1 MDGAGSRTVKWGM
14 QVTTERTRVLV
25 TGGAGYI
32 GSHVVK
38 HLAAS
43 GFAPTALDNLYAGH
57 RFAVTACELVE
68 ADLGDDAA
76 MEAILAE
83 GRFDAIIHMAAHIWV
98 GESGKDPAKY
108 YRNNTCNALKL
119 FDRAA
124 RHGIRRIVF
133 SSTAAVY
140 GEPELDPIPE
150 TAPLAP
156 INPYGAS
163 KMMAERILADVM
175 AASNGSYMALR
186 YFNVAGADPEG
197 EIGEATP
204 DNSHL
209 VKLACMTAAGLRPHM
224 AIFGRDYPTPDG
236 TCIRDYVHV
245 QDLAHAHVDA
255 LRHLLDGGASMA
267 LNCGYGHG
275 FSVKEVLDTCRRIT
289 GVDFPIV
296 DEPRRPGDP
305 SRLVADGRRI
315 REVLGFSP
323 RYDDLD
329 TIVAHAWRWEQKL
342 LRMRAG

>member
-1 MDGAGSRTVKWGM
+1 LGIN
-14 QVTTERTRVLV
+14 VTNPSTRVLV

-38 HLAAS
+38 HLAKS

-57 RFAVTACELVE
+57 RWAVTTGDLVE
-68 ADLGDDAA
+68 ADFGD
-76 MEAILAE
+76 EARVDQILSE
-83 GRFDAIIHMAAHIWV
+83 GRYAAIVHMAAHIWV

-108 YRNNTCNALKL
+108 YRNNTVNALKL
-119 FDRAA
+119 FSLAA
-124 RHGIRRIVF
+124 KHGIRHVVF

-140 GEPELDPIPE
+140 GEPDLDPIPE
-150 TAPLAP
+150 DAPLNP

-163 KMMAERILADVM
+163 KMMAERILADIQ
-175 AASNGSYMALR
+175 AASGGNYMALR
-186 YFNVAGADPEG
+186 YFNVAGADPDG

-209 VKLACMTAAGLRPHM
+209 VKLACMTAAGLRPRM

-245 QDLAHAHVDA
+245 QDLARAHVDA
-255 LRHLLDGGASMA
+255 LRYLMDGGRSMA

-275 FSVKEVLDTCRRIT
+275 FSVKEVLDTCCRIT
-289 GVDFPIV
+289 GVNFPIV

-315 REVLGFSP
+315 REVLGFQP
-323 RYDDLD
+323 QYDDLD

-342 LRMRAG
+342 AQMRSA

>member
-1 MDGAGSRTVKWGM
+1 V
-14 QVTTERTRVLV
+14 TRVLV

-38 HLAAS
+38 QLAAA
-43 GFAPTALDNLYAGH
+43 GFEPTALDNLYAGH
-57 RFAVTACELVE
+57 RWAVRGARLIE
-68 ADLGDDAA
+68 ADLGDEARVAA
-76 MEAILAE
+76 VLDE
-83 GRFDAIIHMAAHIWV
+83 GRFDAIVHMAAHIWV

-108 YRNNTCNALKL
+108 YRNNTMNALKL
-119 FDRAA
+119 FELAA
-124 RHGIRRIVF
+124 RRGIGKVVF

-140 GEPELDPIPE
+140 GEPDLDPIPE
-150 TAPLAP
+150 DAPLAP

-163 KMMAERILADVM
+163 KMMAERILADIM
-175 AASNGSYMALR
+175 AASGGSWMALR
-186 YFNVAGADPEG
+186 YFNVAGADPDG

-209 VKLACMTAAGLRPHM
+209 VKLACMTAAGLRPRM

-245 QDLAHAHVDA
+245 QDLARAHVDA
-255 LRHLLDGGASMA
+255 LRHLMKGGASMA

-289 GVDFPIV
+289 GVNFPIV

-315 REVLGFSP
+315 RDVLGFRP
-323 RYDDLD
+323 QYDDLD
-329 TIVAHAWRWEQKL
+329 TIVAHAWAWEQKL
-342 LRMRAG
+342 GRMRAG